1 MMEIYGPL
9 WSSLDGTSE
18 FLLVFYL
25 AKMTFRKYFQGK
37 TTEKISLY
45 LPASSCILVKSTTTG
60 ILPVSAYM
68 YFREGVKKLDK
79 I

>member
-25 AKMTFRKYFQGK
+25 AKMTFRKYFQGR
-37 TTEKISLY
+37 TAEKILLY
-45 LPASSCILVKSTTTG
+45 LRSSSCILVKSTTTG
-60 ILPVSAYM
+60 ILPVSVY
-68 YFREGVKKLDK
+68 RDLGEEVKKMDK